1 MIFLVEDQAL
11 RLGGTTKIYK
21 QGGEIIQS
29 KEIKTKVEIA
39 DKTGHTV
46 LQLTKAET
54 IVRAA
59 ESEGSWI
66 FAGNQMVEAEYLAEA
81 NWDTVGTIRIV
92 PGLVGGQ

>member
-1 MIFLVEDQAL
+1 M
-11 RLGGTTKIYK
+11 GGTTKIHK

-59 ESEGSWI
+59 ETIDSWI
-66 FAGNQMVEAEYLAEA
+66 FAGNQMVQAEDLAEA

>member
-1 MIFLVEDQAL
+1 M
-11 RLGGTTKIYK
+11 GGTTRIYK

-59 ESEGSWI
+59 ETIDSWI
-66 FAGNQMVEAEYLAEA
+66 FAGNQMVQAEDLAEA